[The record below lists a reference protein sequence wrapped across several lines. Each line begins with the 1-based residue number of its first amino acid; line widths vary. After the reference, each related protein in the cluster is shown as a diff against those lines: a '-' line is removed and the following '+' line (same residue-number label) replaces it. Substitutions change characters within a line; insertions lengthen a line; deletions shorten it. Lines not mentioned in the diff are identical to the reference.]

1 VSDNLSA
8 AGDEERVRVC
18 VRIGG
23 VEFEVECEER
33 RLEEV
38 IGRLLSVVVD
48 RLKGSGLLTES
59 PSAGGVV
66 PRAET
71 CRGIIQRLWEE
82 NFFAVSRD
90 LGEVHAEMARRGF
103 HYDRTAVAH
112 ALIDLVKDG
121 ILTREGKPRR
131 YVYAQKRPPPVGAKE
146 VQKQISDAS
155 GGKDVGRTA
164 VAVKQP
170 QKEERK

>member
-1 VSDNLSA
+1 MDDGA
-8 AGDEERVRVC
+8 RVRVC
-18 VRIGG
+18 VRVGG
-23 VEFEVECEER
+23 VEFEVECDEE

-38 IGRLLSVVVD
+38 IGRLLTVVVD
-48 RLKGSGLLTES
+48 RLKGSGLLNEA
-59 PSAGGVV
+59 PGIGGIVV
-66 PRAET
+66 RAET

-82 NFFAVSRD
+82 SFFAVSRD

-131 YVYAQKRPPPVGAKE
+131 YVYSQKRPPPANAKKMAKQVSDSNEGKRVGSAAVVVKSLEKE
-146 VQKQISDAS
+146 GQK
-155 GGKDVGRTA
+155 
-164 VAVKQP
+164 
-170 QKEERK
+170 